1 MMLTCLDMFL
11 ERFETALERLLPVIN
26 HMIID
31 LKLLYYI
38 TLQQVQPD
46 LQGNVV
52 SCYTPQY
59 ISNIFRWFV
68 CFHLTKSI
76 LLSAFT
82 TFKLVAQTSTDIPQ
96 KISTYILPEQA
107 CTFSRY
113 LQKYAWMHMKIQL
126 HYIKIYNA
134 CARIKNKSSYFYL
147 FFGSRWC
154 NYMHYKPCIV
164 IIKKKD
170 KNEGNMVCNLLFFC
184 TLGTQVHKSEV
195 R

>member
-31 LKLLYYI
+31 LKLLYYT

-96 KISTYILPEQA
+96 KNQHIYSAWASLYIFKISAEI
-107 CTFSRY
+107 C
-113 LQKYAWMHMKIQL
+113 M
-126 HYIKIYNA
+126 NA
-134 CARIKNKSSYFYL
+134 YED
-147 FFGSRWC
+147 
-154 NYMHYKPCIV
+154 PT
-164 IIKKKD
+164 
-170 KNEGNMVCNLLFFC
+170 
-184 TLGTQVHKSEV
+184 TLY
-195 R
+195 